1 MSSDNINKPKNF
13 GSKWTDSERENLLN
27 MISKD
32 NDVDENIIA
41 ISIKLESSE
50 GGVRGEIRK
59 MIIFRY
65 LMGDDSETIT
75 DDMNLPLNLVSTKE
89 RLSWLSANFDLNS
102 TIYMGDG
109 IYDPAVFAKVLYSI
123 APQNAFAL
131 TKKSADFVTK
141 SNGGE
146 RAVAEAC
153 IHILAKFFSIKY
165 SSILNFEV

>member
-41 ISIKLESSE
+41 ISIKLERSE

-75 DDMNLPLNLVSTKE
+75 DDMNLPLSYTKMIIKNY
-89 RLSWLSANFDLNS
+89 LDK
-102 TIYMGDG
+102 D
-109 IYDPAVFAKVLYSI
+109 
-123 APQNAFAL
+123 
-131 TKKSADFVTK
+131 
-141 SNGGE
+141 
-146 RAVAEAC
+146 AEAD
-153 IHILAKFFSIKY
+153 IIILKRENELLKLRVENVKLQNSLK
-165 SSILNFEV
+165 NEVRS

>member
-13 GSKWTDSERENLLN
+13 GSKWTDSEREFLLN

-41 ISIKLESSE
+41 ISIKLERSE

-75 DDMNLPLNLVSTKE
+75 DDMNLPLSYTKMIIKNY
-89 RLSWLSANFDLNS
+89 LDK
-102 TIYMGDG
+102 D
-109 IYDPAVFAKVLYSI
+109 
-123 APQNAFAL
+123 
-131 TKKSADFVTK
+131 
-141 SNGGE
+141 
-146 RAVAEAC
+146 AEAD
-153 IHILAKFFSIKY
+153 IIILKRENELLKLRVENVKLQNSLK
-165 SSILNFEV
+165 NEVRA

>member
-13 GSKWTDSERENLLN
+13 GSKWTDSEREFLLN

-41 ISIKLESSE
+41 ISIKLERSE

-75 DDMNLPLNLVSTKE
+75 DDMNLPLSYTKMIIKNY
-89 RLSWLSANFDLNS
+89 LDK
-102 TIYMGDG
+102 D
-109 IYDPAVFAKVLYSI
+109 
-123 APQNAFAL
+123 
-131 TKKSADFVTK
+131 
-141 SNGGE
+141 
-146 RAVAEAC
+146 AEAD
-153 IHILAKFFSIKY
+153 IIILKRENELLKLRVENVKLQNSLK
-165 SSILNFEV
+165 NEVRS